1 MTIINND
8 KKTNLWK
15 LVERFSANETL
26 TIQRMFDKALSLI
39 INVIILF
46 IIVILVIGL
55 VKTLYATK
63 NLLNSE
69 SLSFGLSHIVAD
81 ILSFLVMV
89 ELFRSFIEYF
99 KAGRIRL
106 HTMIDPSIIF
116 IVRELIV
123 KLYMH
128 QELSGNVLISFGI
141 LLLSLGVIRTLAILV
156 SPDDEKY
163 EKS

>member
-1 MTIINND
+1 MELSDNKKIN
-8 KKTNLWK
+8 
-15 LVERFSANETL
+15 
-26 TIQRMFDKALSLI
+26 IQAVFDKVLSWI

-63 NLLNSE
+63 TLINSE
-69 SLSFGLSHIVAD
+69 SLNFNLSHIVAD

-128 QELSGNVLISFGI
+128 QELTGSLLISFGV
-141 LLLSLGVIRTLAILV
+141 LLFSLGLIRTMAILV
-156 SPDDEKY
+156 SPEDDK
-163 EKS
+163 

>member
-1 MTIINND
+1 ME
-8 KKTNLWK
+8 K
-15 LVERFSANETL
+15 LKFNQKMNMQTV
-26 TIQRMFDKALSLI
+26 FDTVISWI

-55 VKTLYATK
+55 VKTLFTTK
-63 NLLNSE
+63 TLINSN
-69 SLSFGLSHIVAD
+69 SLSFSLSHIVAD

-128 QELSGNVLISFGI
+128 QELTGSLLISFGV
-141 LLLSLGVIRTLAILV
+141 LLFSLGLIRTMAILV

-163 EKS
+163 DKQ

>member
-1 MTIINND
+1 MEITAVKKMNIQTI
-8 KKTNLWK
+8 
-15 LVERFSANETL
+15 
-26 TIQRMFDKALSLI
+26 FDKVLTYI

-55 VKTLYATK
+55 AKTLYATRT
-63 NLLNSE
+63 LLNAE
-69 SLSFGLSHIVAD
+69 SLSFSLSHIVAD

-106 HTMIDPSIIF
+106 HSMIDPAIIF

-128 QELSGNVLISFGI
+128 QELSGSVLISFGV
-141 LLLSLGVIRTLAILV
+141 LLISLGLIRTMAILV
-156 SPDDEKY
+156 SPEDEK
-163 EKS
+163 

>member
-1 MTIINND
+1 MNIQEIFD
-8 KKTNLWK
+8 K
-15 LVERFSANETL
+15 VL
-26 TIQRMFDKALSLI
+26 TIV

-55 VKTLYATK
+55 AKTLYATK
-63 NLLNSE
+63 SLLNAT
-69 SLSFGLSHIVAD
+69 SLSNSLSHIVAD

-89 ELFRSFIEYF
+89 ELFKSFIDYF

-106 HTMIDPSIIF
+106 HSMIDPAIIF

-128 QELSGNVLISFGI
+128 QEITGSLLVSFGA
-141 LLLSLGVIRTLAILV
+141 LLFSLGLIRTMAILV
-156 SPDDEKY
+156 SPDDEKN
-163 EKS
+163 